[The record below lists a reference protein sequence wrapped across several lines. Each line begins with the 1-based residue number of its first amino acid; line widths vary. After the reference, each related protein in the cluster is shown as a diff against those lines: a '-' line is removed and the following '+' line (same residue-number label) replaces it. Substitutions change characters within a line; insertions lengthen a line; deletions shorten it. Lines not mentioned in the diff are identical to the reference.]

1 MRAASLREGRIEVRE
16 VPDPTPGP
24 GEILVR
30 TCACGICA
38 SDLHFMDH
46 PEAILE
52 NDTGMQRYDP
62 HADIVMGHEYVA
74 EVVDY
79 GPDTERKWKA
89 GTRVSSIPVLIRK
102 DGPKIIGY
110 NPETPGGFGE
120 YFLMT
125 EAITQVAP
133 TDLPSELLCIADAMA
148 VGWYYVR
155 KANVQP
161 SEIPLVLG
169 CGAIGLSAI
178 AALKRRGIGPI
189 LAVDFVESRRQTA
202 LVMGADVVI
211 DPAEISPFRKW
222 KEIAYGEPDKARELW
237 STIGARGCVV
247 FECVGHPGVLDNV
260 IKSCERE
267 TRIFSAGGPPQGD
280 HLHTM
285 VAKNKGLNIQFGGG
299 PSMPDWNEAFQEV
312 ASGRLDVTPMLGRVI
327 GLDEMPEA
335 IREAR
340 DARGAARIVLDPR
353 K

>member
-24 GEILVR
+24 GQILVR
-30 TCACGICA
+30 TCACAICA

-46 PEAILE
+46 PEAIIA

-74 EVVDY
+74 EIVDY
-79 GPDTERKWKA
+79 GPDTARKWKA
-89 GTRVSSIPVLIRK
+89 GTRVSSVPVLIGK

-110 NPETPGGFGE
+110 NPEVPGGFGE

-125 EAITQVAP
+125 EAITQVVP
-133 TDLPSELLCIADAMA
+133 TDLPSELMCIADAMA

-155 KANVQP
+155 RANVQP
-161 SEIPLVLG
+161 SEIPLVIG

-178 AALKRRGIGPI
+178 AALKRKGIGPI
-189 LAVDFVESRRQTA
+189 LAADFVESRRQTA
-202 LVMGADVVI
+202 LTMGADVVI
-211 DPAEISPFRKW
+211 DPEEISPFRKW
-222 KEIAYGEPDKARELW
+222 KEVAYGDPDKARALW
-237 STIGARGCVV
+237 SAVTARGCVV
-247 FECVGHPGVLDNV
+247 FECVGVPGVLDSI
-260 IKSCERE
+260 IKACERD
-267 TRIFSAGGPPQGD
+267 TRIFSAGGAPEGD
-280 HLHTM
+280 HIHTM

-312 ASGRLDVTPMLGRVI
+312 ANGRLDVSPMLGRIV
-327 GLDEMPEA
+327 GLDEMPQA
-335 IREAR
+335 INDAR
-340 DARGAARIVLDPR
+340 DARGPARIVLMPS

>member
-16 VPDPTPGP
+16 IADPKPGP
-24 GEILVR
+24 GQILVR

-62 HADIVMGHEYVA
+62 HADIIMGHEYVA
-74 EVVDY
+74 EIVDY
-79 GPDTERKWKA
+79 GPDTERKWKT
-89 GTRVSSIPVLIRK
+89 GTRVSSTPVLIGK

-110 NPETPGGFGE
+110 SPETPGGFGE

-125 EAITQVAP
+125 EAITQVVP
-133 TDLPSELLCIADAMA
+133 TDLPSELMCIADAMA

-155 KANVQP
+155 RANVQP
-161 SEIPLVLG
+161 DEVPVVIG

-189 LAVDFVESRRQTA
+189 LAADFVESRRQTA
-202 LVMGADVVI
+202 LAMGADVVI
-211 DPAEISPFRKW
+211 DPAEISPYSKW
-222 KEIAYGEPDKARELW
+222 KEVAQVGPDKARELLNGM
-237 STIGARGCVV
+237 TARGCVI
-247 FECVGHPGVLDNV
+247 FECVGIPGVLDS
-260 IKSCERE
+260 IITSCERG
-267 TRIFSAGGPPQGD
+267 TRIFSAGGAPQGD
-280 HLHTM
+280 HIHTM

-299 PSMPDWNEAFQEV
+299 PMMPDWNEAFQEV
-312 ASGRLDVTPMLGRVI
+312 AHGRLDVTPMLGRIV
-327 GLDEMPEA
+327 GLDEMPQA
-335 IREAR
+335 INEAR
-340 DARGAARIVLDPR
+340 DARGPARIVLMPS